1 MLGGEVREFEYL
13 GDQISALVPHRRA
26 LWRLIAVIAICR
38 RRRLFILIAIPF
50 GGVCFFFFPRW
61 VFLAIE
67 SEGHLS
73 RLNAVSIKVRKLCR
87 EVDWLGFKMDG
98 ELCAELGVQGAGL
111 GSGERFTSRSVSPP
125 W

>member
-1 MLGGEVREFEYL
+1 MEINCRNRHLQKTPFVYIDSDTFWGGL
-13 GDQISALVPHRRA
+13 L
-26 LWRLIAVIAICR
+26 
-38 RRRLFILIAIPF
+38 
-50 GGVCFFFFPRW
+50 FFFPRW